1 MGAPLRRSD
10 RERGDLFNV
19 PPSVRHSFAKKL
31 TSDSSGLRRKLIMQ
45 KSQFRGRV
53 INYISER
60 YCKEAGGFCF
70 YRLEEPNGSDTYYA
84 LATLKLLD
92 SLYGDDKTVRYLK
105 RTQCEDGT
113 FTRFFAA
120 FYVIKKL
127 QLLGESLDYDPV
139 LVSSWTMSGFTRL
152 KTSPPRS
159 PRFFSPFVSFWTYV

>member
-1 MGAPLRRSD
+1 
-10 RERGDLFNV
+10 
-19 PPSVRHSFAKKL
+19 
-31 TSDSSGLRRKLIMQ
+31 MQ

-113 FTRFFAA
+113 FESIFAA
-120 FYVIKKL
+120 FYVIKSL

-139 LVSSWTMSGFTRL
+139 PFILDHVRLHKVENLPAEVTSIFQFLRLLLDICLTLGIELDENWRGSRTFRFRSS
-152 KTSPPRS
+152 KQRS
-159 PRFFSPFVSFWTYV
+159 WLRASIFNPS